1 MTQAMRCVVTQQ
13 ANSDQAASHHAIRFA
28 HSSPKMELSNA
39 LVKIGDSSLRG
50 KQSDAINAINR
61 GVDVIYLF
69 PNGVGKTLVYEVSA
83 LCSAA
88 ATLFVSPLIGLLHQ
102 LANRLGAHRVGVLKA
117 YDGKVL
123 RGGEGDIH
131 IIYCTPEQTPPH
143 TALRRYLTQN
153 ARRVDRLVVD
163 EAQLVVGH
171 VQVRAVSA
179 ACDCGSAVMVIG
191 W

>member
-13 ANSDQAASHHAIRFA
+13 ANSDQAASQLATRFA
-28 HSSPKMELSNA
+28 HSSSKMELSDA
-39 LVKIGDSSLRG
+39 LVKIGVTSLRG
-50 KQSDAINAINR
+50 KQAESINAINS

-69 PNGVGKTLVYEVSA
+69 PTGVGKTLVYEASA

-88 ATLFVSPLIGLLHQ
+88 ATLVVSPLIGLLDQ
-102 LANRLGAHRVGVLKA
+102 QANRLGGQRVGVLKA

-131 IIYCTPEQTPPH
+131 VIYSTPEQTAPH

-153 ARRVDRLVVD
+153 DIQVDRLVVD
-163 EAQLVVGH
+163 EAHLVV
-171 VQVRAVSA
+171 QWDTFR
-179 ACDCGSAVMVIG
+179 
-191 W
+191 